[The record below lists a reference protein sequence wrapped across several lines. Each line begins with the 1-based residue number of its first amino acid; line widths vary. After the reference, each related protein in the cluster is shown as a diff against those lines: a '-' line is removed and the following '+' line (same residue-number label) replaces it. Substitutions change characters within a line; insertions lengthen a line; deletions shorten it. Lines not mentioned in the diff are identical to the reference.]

1 VTANTGESLIAAVLA
16 GAGVAHLP
24 TWQVY
29 EHVRGGSLIPVLQT
43 FCAGEETHGGIYAV
57 RPASGAAPAKV
68 KVFVQLLRERFG
80 QPPFWDLV
88 YESGPRPAATAGLRL
103 VT

>member
-1 VTANTGESLIAAVLA
+1 MSGAVPDSRVANLLC
-16 GAGVAHLP
+16 
-24 TWQVY
+24 
-29 EHVRGGSLIPVLQT
+29 GGGD
-43 FCAGEETHGGIYAV
+43 ARWNYAV

-68 KVFVQLLRERFG
+68 KVFVQLLRECFG